1 MQPVSIRNGIQ
12 EQIMCGRFALPYPSK
27 TVAEHF
33 SISEEVSFASRYN
46 IAPSQNIA
54 VVRGKQDAPG
64 LQMAMMRWGLIPNW
78 AKDERLGY
86 KMINARAETVA
97 EKPAFRS
104 AYRQRRCLI
113 AAGGF
118 YEWQRQG
125 KNKQPYFLTVKEK
138 KIFAF
143 AGIWERWQSPVGEPV
158 ESCAILTT
166 AANSSV
172 RTVHDRM
179 PVIVAPTEYNLWI
192 DPVWE
197 RDILQQI
204 LRFGQLTSLRIY
216 PVSDMV
222 NSPQNDSPS
231 CIQEILL

>member
-1 MQPVSIRNGIQ
+1 
-12 EQIMCGRFALPYPSK
+12 MCGRFALPYPSK

-33 SISEEVSFASRYN
+33 SVSEQISFAPRYN
-46 IAPSQNIA
+46 IAPSQHLSVI
-54 VVRGKQDAPG
+54 RSKKDGPG
-64 LQMAMMRWGLIPNW
+64 LQMAMMRWGLIPRW
-78 AKDERLGY
+78 AKDEKIGY

-118 YEWQRQG
+118 YEWKREE
-125 KNKQPYFLTVKEK
+125 KSKQPYYLTMKDK

-143 AGIWERWQSPVGEPV
+143 AGIWERWQSPGGKPV

-166 AANSSV
+166 EANGSV
-172 RTVHDRM
+172 RSIHDRM
-179 PVIVAPTEYNLWI
+179 PVIIAPI
-192 DPVWE
+192 DYDIWLGPVPDQD
-197 RDILQQI
+197 RLQQL

-222 NSPQNDSPS
+222 NSPKNDSPS

>member
-1 MQPVSIRNGIQ
+1 MQPVSIRNGVQ

-33 SISEEVSFASRYN
+33 SIPEEVFFAPRYN

-54 VVRGKQDAPG
+54 VVCGKQDAPG

-78 AKDERLGY
+78 AKDEKLGY
-86 KMINARAETVA
+86 KMTNARAETVA

-125 KNKQPYFLTVKEK
+125 KNKQPYFLTVKDT
-138 KIFAF
+138 KIIAF
-143 AGIWERWQSPVGEPV
+143 AGIWERWQSPEEEPV

-172 RTVHDRM
+172 RGIHDRM
-179 PVIVAPTEYNLWI
+179 PVIVAPADYNLWI
-192 DPVWE
+192 DPGGE
-197 RDILQQI
+197 RDLLQQI
-204 LRFGQLTSLRIY
+204 LRFSQSISLRIY
-216 PVSDMV
+216 PVSNMV
-222 NSPQNDSPS
+222 SNPRNDSPG
-231 CIQEILL
+231 CLQEIRL